1 MIDDSRFSRS
11 TGRPALPPEFSVVPA
26 LPPKKDRTPHDFM
39 YRTASRTVGAQYE
52 SVPGKNKYIPD
63 KRSVHKFKDNEFTY
77 SNGLNTCG
85 LFPIHPHSGCARVCI
100 SGSTLQTSCFPELLF
115 SFKVM
120 RPNYL
125 RPSMD
130 FTKTRSRVIE
140 LHGRWAAC
148 WGHVSGFQS
157 HKTCPFPLQ
166 VKYPVLP
173 RIAVL
178 AREQP
183 WPIG

>member
-1 MIDDSRFSRS
+1 MSRYFMMHTQALAQMQDAKSMIDDSRFSRS

-100 SGSTLQTSCFPELLF
+100 SGSTYRRAAFLSCC
-115 SFKVM
+115 S
-120 RPNYL
+120 
-125 RPSMD
+125 
-130 FTKTRSRVIE
+130 
-140 LHGRWAAC
+140 
-148 WGHVSGFQS
+148 
-157 HKTCPFPLQ
+157 PF
-166 VKYPVLP
+166 
-173 RIAVL
+173 R
-178 AREQP
+178 
-183 WPIG
+183 